1 MSIVELTCIKCP
13 KGCQLT
19 VELEGNSV
27 EDGLK
32 TGIEAGIETEIETEI
47 ETGIETGI
55 ENGIEN
61 GIETG
66 IKAGIKSI
74 EGNAC
79 PRGAEY
85 AEKETTNPTRM
96 VTSIVRISGSQ
107 FPVLPV
113 RLNEEIPKDA
123 IFTVMEAIRGCS
135 VSAPI
140 EIGDVLIENACGL
153 GVNVVAAAS
162 ASVKSEG

>member
-19 VELEGNSV
+19 VELEENSV

-32 TGIEAGIETEIETEI
+32 TGIEAGIEIGIETEI
-47 ETGIETGI
+47 ETGIE
-55 ENGIEN
+55 NGIET